1 MNYNIF
7 QNYGNKTNDI
17 TVGIVLVVVLMA
29 ILVNVK
35 PNYFKYL
42 FKSVLGNLIIAII
55 IIVIGIFDV
64 KWGIGFAAIA
74 FIIYQAFK
82 ISCIEGFSC
91 KSGCVAPTEP
101 TGNCKLSD
109 DKKTLICPWEC
120 STDPDNYGLYNY
132 SHGSA
137 NCVYDSECSG
147 CGNNVFDTSES
158 SSSMSDSSGSDSS
171 GSASSGSDSSGSASS
186 GSASSGSAS
195 SGSSGSASTS
205 KPETGVVNG
214 ATYWGLFPEGYP
226 FPKTNI
232 WPSDVVADFIN
243 FQKSRN
249 PNLRFDLDIIQQ
261 QASVNEVQTL
271 LNTGKWPWS
280 QNVINLYIDAISQN
294 NIINNEPGA
303 SLNNAQSV
311 YNQAAIV
318 ELLSWNTK
326 EGSFLLNGAIIKHT
340 DGMPDNVN
348 NLIRCGKDSK
358 SGDVTMQK
366 IVYTGYD
373 GINGSLSSQ
382 VTTVKN
388 SDIPK
393 LLNGFKFL
401 NSECNPCSAVSDP
414 ADYSCPFSLNV
425 GNGTQ
430 VSDVWQQLW
439 GLNSPGDTTNGIK
452 KTDSLSPDII
462 DMGSINSFNKDDFP
476 LLNELKDEL
485 MKGVSY
491 VNVSFAKP
499 KESMSNI
506 GFITESNIPP
516 ILTNNSKSN
525 NIYYGTKNSF

>member
-7 QNYGNKTNDI
+7 QKYGNKPNDI
-17 TVGIVLVVVLMA
+17 TVGVILVVVLMA

-35 PNYFKYL
+35 PDYFKYL
-42 FKSVLGNLIIAII
+42 FKSVLGNLIILVII
-55 IIVIGIFDV
+55 TAIGIFDV

-91 KSGCVAPTEP
+91 KPGCVAPTEP

-109 DKKTLICPWEC
+109 DKKTLSCPWEC
-120 STDPDNYGLYNY
+120 STDPDNYGLYKY
-132 SHGSA
+132 SHGSV

-147 CGNNVFDTSES
+147 CGNNVTDASES
-158 SSSMSDSSGSDSS
+158 SSSAADSSGSSDSS
-171 GSASSGSDSSGSASS
+171 GSASPSASSASGSASPS
-186 GSASSGSAS
+186 GSD
-195 SGSSGSASTS
+195 SSGSASTS

-358 SGDVTMQK
+358 TGDVTMQK

-393 LLNGFKFL
+393 VLNGFKFL

-462 DMGSINSFNKDDFP
+462 DMGSINSFNNRFYQ
-476 LLNELKDEL
+476 
-485 MKGVSY
+485 GR
-491 VNVSFAKP
+491 
-499 KESMSNI
+499 
-506 GFITESNIPP
+506 
-516 ILTNNSKSN
+516 
-525 NIYYGTKNSF
+525 